1 MELQGKKVEFEV
13 KGKRLQKTVRVFLGG
28 DYQFLC
34 TNFGHGGASST
45 SFCLFCKALLVNK
58 ADCPADLEIL
68 WGEGETV
75 RTLGD
80 LMATYGVRPVFPIG
94 PEMTVPLPLHI
105 MLGLVKDY
113 GDMFREEVR
122 VSLLSLFVGIE
133 LKTTPH

>member
-1 MELQGKKVEFEV
+1 
-13 KGKRLQKTVRVFLGG
+13 
-28 DYQFLC
+28 
-34 TNFGHGGASST
+34 
-45 SFCLFCKALLVNK
+45 
-58 ADCPADLEIL
+58 
-68 WGEGETV
+68 
-75 RTLGD
+75 
-80 LMATYGVRPVFPIG
+80 MATYGVRPVFPIG